1 MRSPQPA
8 ESASD
13 SSVGRVFRAARRAYI
28 GLRAAPKTL
37 LFNLRYLP
45 FRQALSLPIVVSH
58 RVKMEWLGGRIELS
72 GPLRTGM
79 IRLGF
84 GSVDIFDPARQRA
97 VWSNRGAIT
106 FRGRARLGH
115 GFRISVRAGGR
126 LTMGDRFE
134 ISAQSTILCR
144 SQIEFGDDC
153 LLAWDVLVM
162 DSDWHVLSYE
172 GARRSGESITI
183 GDHVW
188 IGCRSLIL
196 KGTWLGSGC
205 VVAAGSTVAGLVAE
219 PEALLA
225 GAPARAV
232 RNKVSWHA

>member
-1 MRSPQPA
+1 MKSPRSPELA
-8 ESASD
+8 AGSNF
-13 SSVGRVFRAARRAYI
+13 GRAWRLARRVYI

-45 FRQALSLPIVVSH
+45 FKQALSLPLLVSH
-58 RVKMEWLGGRIELS
+58 RVKLEWLGGGIELT

-84 GSVDIFDPARQRA
+84 GYVDIFDPDRQRS
-97 VWSNRGAIT
+97 VWSNRGRIA
-106 FRGRARLGH
+106 FRGRAYLGH
-115 GFRISVRAGGR
+115 GFRISVRAGGA
-126 LTMGDRFE
+126 LTMGDCFS
-134 ISAQSTILCR
+134 ISAQSSILCR
-144 SQIEFGDDC
+144 SNIEFGDDC

-162 DSDWHVLSYE
+162 DSDWHALSYE
-172 GARRSGESITI
+172 GARRTGESVTI

-196 KGTWLGSGC
+196 KGTSLGSGC
-205 VVAAGSTVAGLVAE
+205 VVAAGSTVAGLVSG

-225 GAPARAV
+225 GVPARAV